1 MINVH
6 GCKQKK
12 KLFGKITY
20 VYISNQ
26 AILKFVLGKKC
37 KDNEEFKDLIS
48 KEQIWL
54 SNKD

>member
-1 MINVH
+1 MQT
-6 GCKQKK
+6 KE
-12 KLFGKITY
+12 KIVWQNNSDLETY
-20 VYISNQ
+20 VYISTQ